1 MSDGSIRIDTKIDTR
16 GAERDLAQ
24 LEKALKA
31 TQRQAAAQAAK
42 VSELEAKYAD
52 MTASVKAINDAVGG
66 APLDKSALFAAVPEA
81 AKTNAELTAARENL
95 AELRGEES
103 RLNGQLEITRR
114 TVDAL
119 HETAPPT
126 AEEATENLDRAAKSL
141 DRFTNRIIGLA
152 KRVFVFTLITKA
164 LRGLRSY
171 LWEGITAN
179 DEAAASVARL
189 RGALLTLAQPILQVV
204 IPAFTALVNI
214 LTRVVTAVASVISAL
229 FGKTL
234 EQSAEA
240 AKGLYNEQ
248 KALKGVGS
256 AAKSASKSLAAF
268 DEINQLGD
276 DSSGGIAGGGAGG
289 IDATAPDFSAMIS
302 GQLGEIEA
310 IIGGAL
316 LAVGAV
322 LAFSGISVPV
332 GLALMAVGAVTLAA
346 TAKENWDNI
355 RQKLEGPLG
364 AITTV
369 VSGALLGLGAIL
381 AFSGANIPL
390 GIALMATG
398 AVGLVTTAAVNWDT
412 IKGFIEDNAT
422 EITTIVRGAVLAVG
436 AILAFSGV
444 NVPLGLAMVAV
455 GAAGLAEAA
464 VENWDSVKQ
473 SLQGSLGAVT
483 TVVSAALLALGA
495 VLTFS
500 GANIP
505 VGLGLLAVGA
515 VGLATTLAANWD
527 TISQKLNGPLGGVTA
542 LVSAALLAL
551 GAVLTFSGA
560 NLVLGIGLMAAG
572 AAGLV
577 TTAAVNWDVIQQKIR
592 PVLAGIG
599 AILSGSLAVLG
610 VLLCLSGA
618 GIGLGLALLFAGLI
632 GSYAAW
638 KLDDNPITRFV
649 KNMANSIIAIVN
661 KVIDAVNSLFHI
673 RFSGLNIGGAQII
686 PAFDTRL
693 VKLPRIPALAEGAVI
708 PANREFLAVLGD
720 QTSGR
725 NIEAPEALLRQMA
738 REAASANTELLQ
750 AILAAIRE
758 GHVIEVDHVK
768 LGETAR
774 KAIRDVERMG
784 AHW

>member
-1 MSDGSIRIDTKIDTR
+1 MADGSIRIDTKIDTR

-95 AELRGEES
+95 AELRDEES

-126 AEEATENLDRAAKSL
+126 AEEAAENLDRAAKSL

-152 KRVFVFTLITKA
+152 KRVFVFTLVTKA

-214 LTRVVTAVASVISAL
+214 LTRVVTAVATVISAL

-256 AAKSASKSLAAF
+256 AAKSASKRLAAF

-276 DSSGGIAGGGAGG
+276 NSGSGIAGGGGGAGG
-289 IDATAPDFSAMIS
+289 MDATAPDFSAMIS
-302 GQLGEIEA
+302 GQLGKIEA

-322 LAFSGISVPV
+322 LAFSGVSVPV

-346 TAKENWDNI
+346 TAKENWDVVS
-355 RQKLEGPLG
+355 QKLKGPLG
-364 AITTV
+364 AVTAV
-369 VSGALLGLGAIL
+369 VSGALLGLGAVL
-381 AFSGANIPL
+381 TFSGANIPL
-390 GIALMATG
+390 GIGLMAAG
-398 AVGLVTTAAVNWDT
+398 AVGLATTVAVNWDT

-444 NVPLGLAMVAV
+444 NIPLGLAMVAV
-455 GAAGLAEAA
+455 GAAGLAEAV

-515 VGLATTLAANWD
+515 VGLATTIAANWD
-527 TISQKLNGPLGGVTA
+527 SMKQSLQGPLGAIAAIVSGA
-542 LVSAALLAL
+542 FLVL
-551 GAVLTFSGA
+551 GAILAFSGA
-560 NLVLGIGLMAAG
+560 NIPLGIGLMVAG
-572 AAGLV
+572 AAGL
-577 TTAAVNWDVIQQKIR
+577 AATVAANWDSMKQKVR

-599 AILSGSLAVLG
+599 SILSGSLAVLG

-686 PAFDTRL
+686 PALDTRL
-693 VKLPRIPALAEGAVI
+693 VNLPRIPALAEGAVI

-720 QTSGR
+720 QKQGT
-725 NIEAPEALLRQMA
+725 NIEAPLDTIVQAFRQALGELGGSRFGQRELVLKVGE
-738 REAASANTELLQ
+738 REAGRL
-750 AILAAIRE
+750 
-758 GHVIEVDHVK
+758 VVDLYDQEK
-768 LGETAR
+768 AR
-774 KAIRDVERMG
+774 VGVRL
-784 AHW
+784 